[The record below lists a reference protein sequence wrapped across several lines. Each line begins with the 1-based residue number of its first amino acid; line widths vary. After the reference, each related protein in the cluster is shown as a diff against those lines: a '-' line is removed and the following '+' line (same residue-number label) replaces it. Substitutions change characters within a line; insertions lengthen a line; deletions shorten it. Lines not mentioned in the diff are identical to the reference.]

1 MNYIFHIL
9 VMINIYTVLALS
21 LNLLVGYAGLLS
33 ICHAAFYG
41 LGAYISTLL
50 MMKAGLGFLPAMAC
64 GVLGAVLISFI
75 VSLPSLRLKGDYFI
89 IATLGFQIIVYSIL
103 YNWIDVTRGP
113 YGIPGIPRPVVFGY
127 QVTEIPQ
134 YVVLTGIFA
143 VLVLVLFWRI
153 CHSPFGLVLKTIRED
168 ELVAQSLGKPVA
180 RQKIVAFAIAGGIAA
195 ISGTLYATY
204 VTYIDPT
211 SFTVDESIF
220 ILSAII
226 LGGTG
231 NIRGSLVGVVFVL
244 VLPELLRFLNIPDS
258 IAPNAR
264 QMIYG
269 LMLILL
275 MRFRP
280 QGLWGD
286 YAFE

>member
-9 VMINIYTVLALS
+9 VMINIYIVLALS

-64 GVLGAVLISFI
+64 GVLGATLISFI
-75 VSLPSLRLKGDYFI
+75 VSLPSLRLKGDYFV
-89 IATLGFQIIVYSIL
+89 IASLGFQIIVYSIL
-103 YNWIDVTRGP
+103 YNWIDATRGP
-113 YGIPGIPRPVVFGY
+113 YGIPGIPRPDIFGY
-127 QVTEIPQ
+127 KVNEIWE
-134 YVVLTGIFA
+134 YVILTGTFAAVVLLI
-143 VLVLVLFWRI
+143 FWRI
-153 CHSPFGLVLKTIRED
+153 CHSPFGLVLKTISED
-168 ELVAQSLGKPVA
+168 EVVAQSLGKPVA
-180 RQKIVAFAIAGGIAA
+180 RYKIIAFAISGGIAA

-244 VLPELLRFLNIPDS
+244 VLPEILRFLQIPDA